1 MTIFV
6 LSYLNIQNANSSKPT
21 FQVLIKMLFN
31 HLTILRAIETIN
43 YEYPELIKKLLS
55 FVRQIVAAISRTV
68 GFECLTLGSSGILGI
83 QGIHGIHGIH
93 DPEMSIH
100 WKNLI
105 ITAFMPF
112 ITTVMCYF
120 GFMLL
125 SAIKNF
131 KNPDMIIREAN
142 NSSMCSLIIS
152 LWIFYPDICTYV
164 FKSFVCIDIE
174 EEKRL

>member
-68 GFECLTLGSSGILGI
+68 GFECLTLGSS
-83 QGIHGIHGIH
+83 GIH